1 MKARIEI
8 PPKLIP
14 VFAPPHKRYRVAY
27 GGRGS
32 GKTYTFAKMLAIKG
46 YMLAEEGKSGTLLCA
61 REFMNSLAESSMEEI
76 KHAIKSEAW
85 LDDYYEV
92 GEKFIR
98 TKNGLIDFAFA
109 GLRHNLDSIK
119 SKAKILIAWVDEA
132 ETVSDIAWKK
142 LLPTVREPNSEI
154 WCSYNPETEGS
165 PTDVRFR
172 KSDLGDDGVIVELNW
187 QDNPWFSDVLEG
199 ERQRDLKN
207 LPYEEY
213 LWIWEGHYR
222 QISEAQIFRG
232 KYRIDNFIV
241 DESFGDP
248 LHGLDFGF
256 ANDPTAAVRLYIKDN
271 TLYVSNEAGKV
282 GLELDDTADYIKAR
296 IPDIDKYT
304 IRADSARPESISYL
318 KRHGLP
324 RITGVQKGKGSV
336 EDGIDFIRSFDEVV
350 IHSSCKEVAN
360 EFNKYSYK
368 VDKRTEDI
376 LPVPVDAYNHY
387 IDAIRYA
394 LEPIMKNKGQS
405 AFTVRRR

>member
-1 MKARIEI
+1 
-8 PPKLIP
+8 
-14 VFAPPHKRYRVAY
+14 
-27 GGRGS
+27 
-32 GKTYTFAKMLAIKG
+32 
-46 YMLAEEGKSGTLLCA
+46 
-61 REFMNSLAESSMEEI
+61 
-76 KHAIKSEAW
+76 
-85 LDDYYEV
+85 
-92 GEKFIR
+92 
-98 TKNGLIDFAFA
+98 
-109 GLRHNLDSIK
+109 SIK

-132 ETVSDIAWKK
+132 ETVTDIAWKK
-142 LLPTVREPNSEI
+142 LLPTVREVGSEI
-154 WCSYNPETEGS
+154 WVTWNREVEGS
-165 PTDVRFR
+165 ATDARFL
-172 KSDLGDDGVIVELNW
+172 KADLGDDGVIVELNW
-187 QDNPWFSDVLEG
+187 QDNPWFPSVLDL
-199 ERQRDLKN
+199 ERERDLKN

-222 QISEAQIFRG
+222 QTSESQIFRG
-232 KYRIDNFIV
+232 KYRIDDFVV
-241 DESFGDP
+241 DGSFGEP

-256 ANDPTAAVRLYIKDN
+256 ANDPTAAVRLYIRDN

-282 GLELDDTADYIKAR
+282 GLELDDTSAYIKSR
-296 IPDIDKYT
+296 IPNIENYV

-324 RITGVQKGKGSV
+324 RITGVEKGKGSV

-368 VDKRTEDI
+368 IDKRTEDI

>member
-1 MKARIEI
+1 MKARVEI

-14 VFAPPHKRYRVAY
+14 VFAPLHKRYRIAY

-46 YMLAEEGKSGTLLCA
+46 YILAEEGKSGTLLCA

-154 WCSYNPETEGS
+154 WCSYNPEVEGS
-165 PTDVRFR
+165 ATDVRFR
-172 KSDLGDDGVIVELNW
+172 KSDLGDDSVIVELNW

-207 LPYEEY
+207 LPYSEY
-213 LWIWEGHYR
+213 AWIWEGAYR
-222 QISEAQIFRG
+222 ETSDAQIFKN
-232 KYRIDNFIV
+232 KYRVADFEI
-241 DESFGDP
+241 DESFGSP

-256 ANDPTAAVRLYIKDN
+256 ANDPTAAVRFYIKKN
-271 TLYVSNEAGKV
+271 TLYISHEAGKV
-282 GLELDDTADYIKAR
+282 GLELDDTASYISKR
-296 IPDIDKYT
+296 IPEIEKYV
-304 IRADSARPESISYL
+304 IRADNARPESISYL
-318 KRHGLP
+318 KKHGLP
-324 RITGVQKGKGSV
+324 RIIACKKGKGSV
-336 EDGIDFIRSFDEVV
+336 EDGIDYIKSFDEVI
-350 IHSSCKEVAN
+350 IHSRCKEVIS
-360 EFNKYSYK
+360 EFKKYSYK

-376 LPVPVDAYNHY
+376 LPVPMDAYNHY
-387 IDAIRYA
+387 IDALRYG
-394 LEPIMKNKGQS
+394 LEPLMKGKRS
-405 AFTVRRR
+405 MPKVM

>member
-32 GKTYTFAKMLAIKG
+32 GKTFTFAKMLAIKG
-46 YMLAEEGKSGTLLCA
+46 YMLAEEGRSGTLLCA

-165 PTDVRFR
+165 ATDVRFR
-172 KSDLGDDGVIVELNW
+172 KSDLGAEGVAVEINW
-187 QDNPWFSDVLEG
+187 QDNPWFPDVLNL
-199 ERQRDLKN
+199 ERERDLKN

-232 KYRIDNFIV
+232 KYRIDNFEI
-241 DESFGDP
+241 DDSFGDP

-271 TLYVSNEAGKV
+271 TLYVSHEAGKV

-296 IPDIDKYT
+296 IPDIEKYT
-304 IRADSARPESISYL
+304 VRADSARPESISYL